1 MKRSSGSRKIG
12 KLSISVS
19 QQLNAYALAASAA
32 GVSLIALVQ
41 AAEAKIVYTKTNK
54 VLYKWHDFAS
64 LDLNHDGVVDFN
76 LLDRHWTSIASTFG
90 RLTVDPAGRSSTNAN
105 EIWGKPCRSGFPVV
119 ASALPPGIRVGPKG
133 RFSHGFKL
141 MKYTYFLGGA
151 RNTTSRSCFDGL
163 WNNVSNRY
171 LGLKFII
178 KGKIHFGWARLS
190 VSSNNEKVAATL
202 TGYAYETIPGKP
214 IITGETKGEDDS
226 GVEQPSLN
234 DPGPG
239 ASRTNPIPYTAQ
251 PASLGRLALGA
262 PGATLRR
269 RAEKQA
275 LEGN

>member
-1 MKRSSGSRKIG
+1 MKRVSGPRKTANLSR
-12 KLSISVS
+12 SVHH
-19 QQLNAYALAASAA
+19 QLNLYALAASAA
-32 GVSLIALVQ
+32 GVSAIALAQ
-41 AAEAKIVYTKTNK
+41 PAEAKIVYTPIHKQLPINQ
-54 VLYKWHDFAS
+54 YFP

-269 RAEKQA
+269 RAEKQT